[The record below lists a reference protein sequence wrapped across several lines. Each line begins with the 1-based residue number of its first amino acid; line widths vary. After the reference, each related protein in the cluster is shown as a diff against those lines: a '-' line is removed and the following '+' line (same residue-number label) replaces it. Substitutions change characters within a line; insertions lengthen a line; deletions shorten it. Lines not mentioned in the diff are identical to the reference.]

1 VVIDVSER
9 PELARK
15 YGVAIVPTVVA
26 VSGDGTVLRRLA
38 P

>member
-1 VVIDVSER
+1 VDVRDR

-15 YGVAIVPTVVA
+15 YGIAIVPTVVA
-26 VSGDGTVLRRLA
+26 VAADGTVLDRLA